1 MDGYYNVLVIQPKLR
16 PSNRENLERSLN
28 LIDGYVLYAGLEVPV
43 RLVVFPEFWLQA
55 ARGAHVK
62 EERKEPRQIQVP
74 GEETDRL
81 GEKAAKHNLYIV
93 GTAETIEPEWPDR
106 TWNVAFIIG
115 PNGKVIH
122 KYYKFMTTNNAME
135 CNLSPHDV
143 YDLFTEK
150 FGDSLDAF
158 FPVAD
163 TEIGKL
169 GVFTCYDGNFP
180 EIPRALA
187 VNGAEVLIRPAAW
200 PDPCQDEPLDIWTL
214 ENRMRAFEN
223 NCYLIAAN
231 QGGGGYME
239 TDINAGHS
247 MIVDYKGRIL
257 AQSKKTGD
265 TLIYNT
271 INVDEL
277 RKFRQ
282 TAKAFNFLP
291 ALRTEVFQKI
301 YEKPIWPKDLW
312 LEKPPGNI
320 FELEEAFNLAKD
332 RLRARKVFPKD

>member
-1 MDGYYNVLVIQPKLR
+1 MSGYYNVVVIQPKLG
-16 PSNRENLERSLN
+16 PTIKENLERALN
-28 LIDGYVLYAGLEVPV
+28 LIDGYVLYAGLEVPC
-43 RLVVFPEFWLQA
+43 RLVVFPEFFLQA

-62 EERKEPRQIQVP
+62 EQRKEPRQIQVP
-74 GEETDRL
+74 GEQTDRL

-93 GTAETIEPEWPDR
+93 GTAETIEAEWPGR

-122 KYYKFMTTNNAME
+122 KYYKIMTTNNAME

-143 YDLFTEK
+143 YDLFVER
-150 FGDSLDAF
+150 FGDTLEAF

-180 EIPRALA
+180 EIPRGLA
-187 VNGAEVLIRPAAW
+187 MNGAEVLIRPAAW
-200 PDPCQDEPLDIWTL
+200 PDPYQNAPLDVWDL

-223 NCYLIAAN
+223 NCYLIGAN

-239 TDINAGHS
+239 TDINCGHS
-247 MIVDYKGRIL
+247 MIVDYKGRVL
-257 AQSKKTGD
+257 AQSLKTGD
-265 TLIYNT
+265 TLIYTT

-291 ALRTEVFQKI
+291 ALRTEVFSKI
-301 YEKPIWPKDLW
+301 YAQPVWPKNIW
-312 LEKPPGNI
+312 LEKPPANIAELGN
-320 FELEEAFNLAKD
+320 AFRQAKA
-332 RLRARKVFPKD
+332 RLQERKVFPQD